1 MLHKKQKNLHQ
12 NRPPPRPLSHGE
24 RGACFTKTKKPPPKP
39 TSPPAP
45 LPWGEGSM
53 LHKKQKKLKTYKAK
67 MVSAEMAQSPEIIL
81 TAIV

>member
-1 MLHKKQKNLHQ
+1 MLHKKQKAITQ
-12 NRPPPRPLSHGE
+12 
-24 RGACFTKTKKPPPKP
+24 TP
-39 TSPPAP
+39 TSHPAP
-45 LPWGEGSM
+45 LPWGEGCM